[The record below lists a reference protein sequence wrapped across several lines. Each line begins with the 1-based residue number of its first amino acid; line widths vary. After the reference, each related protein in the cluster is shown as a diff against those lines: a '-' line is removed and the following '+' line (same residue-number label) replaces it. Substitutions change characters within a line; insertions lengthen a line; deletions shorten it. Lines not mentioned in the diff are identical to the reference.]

1 MAAPVLNPAISVA
14 LVESNKNPGDPV
26 GAVGN
31 LISDI
36 IISSGVN
43 QNYTD
48 ADSDPAGIAIVGKNS
63 NGTLWYSTNDGN
75 TWIKVTQTLSDS
87 NALLIKADAG
97 RRLYFQPANNFTG
110 AISDAVTF
118 RAWDQTGGVNEG
130 TFNSVVGT
138 ASLSALLAPSSFGTI
153 FNSIAYVGDY
163 AYLAGAANDGPHGAA
178 LRKID
183 LRTNQSSIV
192 WYQSGASN
200 TN

>member
-1 MAAPVLNPAISVA
+1 MYNFRNWVKGTNQSSSKGSIQRKKNTFFNVPRLEGLEKREVMAAPVLNPAISVA

-75 TWIKVTQTLSDS
+75 TWVKVTQTL
-87 NALLIKADAG
+87 
-97 RRLYFQPANNFTG
+97 
-110 AISDAVTF
+110 
-118 RAWDQTGGVNEG
+118 
-130 TFNSVVGT
+130 
-138 ASLSALLAPSSFGTI
+138 
-153 FNSIAYVGDY
+153 
-163 AYLAGAANDGPHGAA
+163 
-178 LRKID
+178 
-183 LRTNQSSIV
+183 
-192 WYQSGASN
+192 
-200 TN
+200 